1 MKKYDV
7 LCPHCC
13 GVFLE
18 TNGRF
23 REDKPANGSM
33 FTAKQGI
40 VDAGW
45 SVFPLY
51 DTTEYDN
58 VVCPSCS
65 QVLLDSLGKVL
76 RLKEIGEVDE
86 ITDTPMQEIVKKTID
101 ELMAEYDPE
110 LPPMPQVDYN
120 WKIVS
125 SSLIIDVSEIEKL
138 REESKFGDEFI
149 RKETE
154 KKIFETEFPSGDHSL
169 KEELG
174 AVNAENAGLI
184 PADHPKKPGRPR
196 KE

>member
-76 RLKEIGEVDE
+76 RLKEVGDIEE
-86 ITDTPMQEIVKKTID
+86 IPDNPTQEIVKKTVD
-101 ELMAEYDPE
+101 ELMAEYEPE
-110 LPPMPQVDYN
+110 LP
-120 WKIVS
+120 S
-125 SSLIIDVSEIEKL
+125 GLSL
-138 REESKFGDEFI
+138 
-149 RKETE
+149 TE
-154 KKIFETEFPSGDHSL
+154 K
-169 KEELG
+169 LG
-174 AVNAENAGLI
+174 AVNAEDSGSNPVG
-184 PADHPKKPGRPR
+184 HSQKPGRP
-196 KE
+196 KKK